1 MSEQQQTMM
10 QVLRST
16 PANALPDIPA
26 VVQRFTDL
34 VMKVQQ
40 QPKGV
45 AEAIFHSEK
54 FHYLKQINDN
64 KALKDCDQLS
74 LYGCFLDM
82 AVNGLSFDPTKKLC
96 YIIPENVNVGTKDN
110 PRWEKRARL
119 EVSPYGELAI
129 RQRAG
134 QIKYADDP
142 IIVYEGDHFAPMVK
156 EGKKYV
162 DYALNLNHSNVI
174 IGSFIHIV
182 RLDGSDDY
190 YWLLREDIA
199 RLKAYSEKKN
209 KGYANALYSSVNGQI
224 DSGFLAAKTIK
235 HAFKS
240 YPKVNLRGDFAK
252 LEPEVEE
259 VDDIYGIDM
268 TTGEVQ
274 EIANVEIPAGTI
286 QPDTKVEIQA
296 EAKQTDFSVKA
307 NTQEA
312 ETISFEDKDE
322 TF

>member
-1 MSEQQQTMM
+1 MSNQTSMI

-16 PANALPDIPA
+16 PANSLPEIPQ
-26 VVQRFTDL
+26 VEKRFTDL

-54 FHYLKQINDN
+54 FHYMKLINDN
-64 KALKDCDQLS
+64 QALKQCDQLS

-110 PRWEKRARL
+110 PKWEKRAKL

-142 IIVYEGDHFAPMVK
+142 VIVYEGDEFRPMVK
-156 EGKKYV
+156 DGKKYV

-174 IGSFIHIV
+174 VASFIHIV
-182 RLDGSDDY
+182 RPDGSSDY
-190 YWLLREDIA
+190 HWLLREDIA
-199 RLKAYSEKKN
+199 RLKSYSERKN
-209 KGYANALYSSVNGQI
+209 KGTANALYTSQNGQI
-224 DSGFLAAKTIK
+224 DPGFLAAKTIK

-240 YPKVNLRGDFAK
+240 YPKVNLRGEFAQ
-252 LEPEVEE
+252 LEKPVEE
-259 VDDIYGIDM
+259 EEIDIYGVDM
-268 TTGEVQ
+268 STGEVNIESQ
-274 EIANVEIPAGTI
+274 KAENQSDFHVDSPL
-286 QPDTKVEIQA
+286 KSQA
-296 EAKQTDFSVKA
+296 ETV
-307 NTQEA
+307 
-312 ETISFEDKDE
+312 SFTEDDGE
-322 TF
+322 SF